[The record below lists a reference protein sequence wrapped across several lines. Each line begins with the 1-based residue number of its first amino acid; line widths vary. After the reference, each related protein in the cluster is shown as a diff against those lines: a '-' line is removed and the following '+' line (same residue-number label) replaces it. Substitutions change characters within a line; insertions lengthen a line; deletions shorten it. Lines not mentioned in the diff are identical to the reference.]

1 MSESG
6 SAPAPEP
13 VTPEKSGGF
22 FQNLIDLWFAPR
34 EAFGRIV
41 ARPAW
46 VVPLVLVAVIVALA
60 MNYWVGQIDDPQEL
74 AKVQMRQ
81 LGVWDQIPEEAR
93 AQALS
98 GAEASLERQRW
109 AGPLMIVVFTGLVI
123 PGFFWVVYRFF
134 YGGEIRFVQS
144 VAIVSWT
151 GLAVTL
157 ITMPLNLVIMASK
170 GDWYMNPAEALQAN
184 PTLFFDRGET
194 STFAWWLLTSLDLFS
209 FWIIFLYA
217 LGFGVAIRK
226 KTSSTI
232 WAVVIPWAIFVVARA
247 GLLSLIPGAR

>member
-1 MSESG
+1 MSESTPP
-6 SAPAPEP
+6 SSPEP
-13 VTPEKSGGF
+13 ITPEKSGGF
-22 FQNLIDLWFAPR
+22 FQNLVDVYFAPR

-46 VVPLVLVAVIVALA
+46 VVPLLLVVVIMAVA
-60 MNYWVGQIDDPQEL
+60 MNYWVAQIEDPHEL
-74 AKVQMRQ
+74 VKRQ
-81 LGVWDQIPEEAR
+81 LTDFGVWEKMPEEAQ

-98 GAEASLERQRW
+98 GAASSLERQRW
-109 AGPLMIVVFTGLVI
+109 AGPLTVAAFTGLVF
-123 PGFFWVVYRFF
+123 PAFFWVAYRFF

-144 VAIVSWT
+144 VAIVSWSS
-151 GLAVTL
+151 LAVTL
-157 ITMPLNLVIMASK
+157 VTMPLNLIIMASR

-184 PTLFFDRGET
+184 PTLFLDRAET
-194 STFAWWLLTSLDLFS
+194 STFVWWLLTSLDLFS
-209 FWIIFLYA
+209 FWIMFLFA

-232 WAVVIPWAIFVVARA
+232 WAVAIPWAIFVVARA